1 MPNFR
6 TITVAELRDLLEDQ
20 ADQALVVFST
30 DYGDHSRTPQ
40 ALPLRGDIE
49 ECSLTKTAY
58 SNSGYAIAEP
68 DDEDAEDMGGET
80 YLVIR

>member
-6 TITVAELRDLLEDQ
+6 TITVAELRELLEDQ
-20 ADQALVVFST
+20 ADQALVVFSAN
-30 DYGDHSRTPQ
+30 YGDYHNTQQ
-40 ALPLRGDIE
+40 ALPLRGEVE